1 MLSRVADA
9 LFWMGRYLERADHLA
24 RAVDVT
30 FHLDLDLHGVLA
42 NPVELEWNALLSLLR
57 QPPPPVSA
65 GDPLSAGEAPVVAVQ
80 RWLLLDASNAGS
92 VMACLNRARNS
103 ARSIRGSIS
112 PPMWRELNKLH
123 WRLSDPALQGR
134 VPESPHD
141 FCQEVQLGVL
151 LFHGVCEATMT
162 HDEGWHFIQLG
173 RHLERADTILRVL
186 DSKFSLLE
194 RGGAIDLPI
203 RALQWGAV
211 LKNCA
216 AYEAYQRLYISRVE
230 PERVIEFLLVNPD
243 FPHSV
248 RFCLAR
254 IMHSLTEISG
264 RLPGRSDDEA
274 VRTVGRLLSDL
285 MYLDGRTLDGEG
297 LHAFLGDALAR
308 CARIGHHLHDQYALQ

>member
-9 LFWMGRYLERADHLA
+9 LFWMSRYLERADHLA

-42 NPVELEWNALLSLLR
+42 NPVELEWNALLTLLR
-57 QPPPPVSA
+57 QPPPPVA
-65 GDPLSAGEAPVVAVQ
+65 DGEHPVAAVQ
-80 RWLLLDASNAGS
+80 RWLLLDMANPGS
-92 VMACLNRARNS
+92 VMSCVNRSRNN

-123 WRLSDPALQGR
+123 WRLSDPSLRGR
-134 VPESPHD
+134 VAESPHD
-141 FCQEVQLGVL
+141 FCQETQLGVL
-151 LFHGVCEATMT
+151 LFHGVCESTLT

-173 RHLERADTILRVL
+173 RHLERADKILRIL

-194 RGGAIDLPI
+194 RGDGVDLPI

-230 PERVIEFLLVNPD
+230 PERVVEFLLVNPD

-248 RFCLAR
+248 RFCLTR
-254 IMHSLTEISG
+254 IMQSLTEISG
-264 RLPGRSDDEA
+264 RLPDRCDDEV
-274 VRTVGRLLSDL
+274 VRTVGRLLNDL
-285 MYLDGRTLDGEG
+285 VYLDGTSLDGER

-308 CARIGHHLHDQYALQ
+308 CARIGHHLHEQYALQ

>member
-9 LFWMGRYLERADHLA
+9 LFWMSRYLERADHLA

-42 NPVELEWNALLSLLR
+42 NPVELEWNALLTLLR
-57 QPPPPVSA
+57 QQPPPVA
-65 GDPLSAGEAPVVAVQ
+65 EGEHPVAAVQ
-80 RWLLLDASNAGS
+80 RWLLLDMANAGS
-92 VMACLNRARNS
+92 VMSCVNRSRNN

-123 WRLSDPALQGR
+123 WRLSDPSLQGR
-134 VPESPHD
+134 VAESPHD
-141 FCQEVQLGVL
+141 FCQEAQLGVL
-151 LFHGVCEATMT
+151 LFHGVCEATLM

-173 RHLERADTILRVL
+173 RHLERADKILRIL
-186 DSKFSLLE
+186 DSKFALLE
-194 RGGAIDLPI
+194 GGDGVDLPI

-211 LKNCA
+211 LKKCA

-230 PERVIEFLLVNPD
+230 PERVVEFLLVNPD

-254 IMHSLTEISG
+254 IMESLTAISG
-264 RLPGRSDDEA
+264 RLPGRSDDE
-274 VRTVGRLLSDL
+274 VERTVGRLLNDL
-285 MYLDGRTLDGEG
+285 VYLDGRSLDGER
-297 LHAFLGDALAR
+297 LHGFLGDALAR
-308 CARIGHHLHDQYALQ
+308 TARIGHLLHEQYALH